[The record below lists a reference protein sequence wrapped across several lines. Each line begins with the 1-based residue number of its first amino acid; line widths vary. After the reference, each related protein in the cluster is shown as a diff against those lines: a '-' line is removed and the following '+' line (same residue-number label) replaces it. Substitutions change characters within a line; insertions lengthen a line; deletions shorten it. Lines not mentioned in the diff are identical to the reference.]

1 MESQPTSGPYFV
13 GIQINHLP
21 RLQYFSTMD
30 QQYHLDDYV
39 IVETGKGYELGLIKT
54 DLKPMSAYRHPFQL
68 SPIIRKADAK
78 DLATQQRNEK
88 DAKQAMLYAKD
99 AVKKMHLDMEV
110 FAAEYNLDRSKL
122 YFLFSAE
129 ERVDFRELLRS
140 LASQFHTRI
149 DLRQMG
155 ARDRAKLYGAIGICG
170 LPLCCTTFLNEFDNI
185 SINRAKNQM
194 LTLNIPKLT
203 GHCGKLLCCLKYED
217 DAYTEIKATL
227 PRVGD
232 RYMVDGVSYK
242 VTSMNVLTRVIK
254 IENQNRDILFLHVD
268 ELNKHPRGTLPA

>member
-1 MESQPTSGPYFV
+1 MENQSVTPYYV

-21 RLQYFSTMD
+21 RLQYFSTI
-30 QQYHLDDYV
+30 QTTYHKDDYV
-39 IVETGKGYELGLIKT
+39 IVETGKGFELGLIKT
-54 DLKPMSAYRHPFQL
+54 ELKSMDTYKYPFQL
-68 SPIIRKADAK
+68 APIVRTADSK
-78 DLATQQRNEK
+78 DVAAQERNEK
-88 DAKQAMLYAKD
+88 DAKQAMLFAKD
-99 AVKKMHLDMEV
+99 IVKKMNLDMEI

-122 YFLFSAE
+122 FFLFTSE
-129 ERVDFRELLRS
+129 ERVDFRDLLRT
-140 LASQFHTRI
+140 LATQFHTRI
-149 DLRQMG
+149 DLRQVG

-217 DAYTEIKATL
+217 DAYTEIKASL

-232 RYMVDGVSYK
+232 RYMIAGVSFK
-242 VTSMNVLTRVIK
+242 VTSMNVLSRMIK
-254 IENQNRDILFLHVD
+254 VENQSREIQFIHVD
-268 ELNKHPRGTLPA
+268 ELNKHPKGTPVA

>member
-1 MESQPTSGPYFV
+1 MNDSSVTNYYV
-13 GIQINHLP
+13 GVEVNHLP
-21 RLQYFSTMD
+21 RLQYFSCREVYPL
-30 QQYHLDDYV
+30 QEK
-39 IVETGKGYELGLIKT
+39 IIIETAKGFELGIVKT
-54 DLKPMSAYRHPFQL
+54 IAKPMATYTHHFQL
-68 SPIIRKADAK
+68 TPVVRKAEKRDDDHYQQNLSEAK
-78 DLATQQRNEK
+78 KALIF
-88 DAKQAMLYAKD
+88 AKQTVKD
-99 AVKKMHLDMEV
+99 MRLEMDI
-110 FAAEYNLDRSKL
+110 FAAEFNLDRSKL

-129 ERVDFRELLRS
+129 DRIDFRDLLKT
-140 LASQFHTRI
+140 LANQFHTRI

-185 SINRAKNQM
+185 SITRAKNQM

-232 RYMVDGVSYK
+232 RYMIQGQACK
-242 VTSMNVLTRVIK
+242 VTSMNVLSRMIK
-254 IENQNRDILFLHVD
+254 VENPQREIQFIHVD
-268 ELNKHPRGTLPA
+268 ELNKWPKGTQPS

>member
-1 MESQPTSGPYFV
+1 MGGQQAAPYFV
-13 GIQINHLP
+13 GVQINHLP
-21 RLQYFSTMD
+21 RLQYFST
-30 QQYHLDDYV
+30 QNQTYHMNDVV

-54 DLKPMSAYRHPFQL
+54 NLRTMDTYRYPFQL
-68 SPIIRKADAK
+68 SPILRAADAK
-78 DLATQQRNEK
+78 DLAAQQRNEV
-88 DAKQAMLYAKD
+88 DAKQAMLFAKET
-99 AVKKMHLDMEV
+99 ARKMNLDMEV

-122 YFLFSAE
+122 YFLFTSE
-129 ERVDFRELLRS
+129 DRVDFRDLLRA
-140 LASQFHTRI
+140 LATQFHTRI
-149 DLRQMG
+149 DLRQIG

-232 RYMVDGVSYK
+232 CYTIDGVSFK
-242 VTSMNVLTRVIK
+242 VTSMNVLSRVIK
-254 IENQNRDILFLHVD
+254 IENQNREIQFLHVD
-268 ELNKHPRGTLPA
+268 ALNKHPKGTTVA

>member
-1 MESQPTSGPYFV
+1 MESQSQTPYFV
-13 GIQINHLP
+13 GIQVNHLP
-21 RLQYFSTMD
+21 RLQYFSTTSSTYQPND
-30 QQYHLDDYV
+30 TV
-39 IVETGKGYELGLIKT
+39 IVETGKGYELGIIKT
-54 DLKPMSAYRHPFQL
+54 KLKAMSDYRYPFQL
-68 SPIIRKADAK
+68 MPIVRKAENR
-78 DLATQQRNEK
+78 DLAAQQRNEK
-88 DAKQAMLYAKD
+88 DAKEAMLFAKD
-99 AVKKMHLDMEV
+99 LVRKMNLEMEI

-122 YFLFSAE
+122 YFLFLSE
-129 ERVDFRELLRS
+129 DRVDFRDLLRA
-140 LASQFHTRI
+140 LATQFHTRI
-149 DLRQMG
+149 DLRQVG

-227 PRVGD
+227 PHVGD
-232 RYMVDGVSYK
+232 RYMIEGVSFK

-254 IENQNRDILFLHVD
+254 VENQNRDIQFLHVD
-268 ELNKHPRGTLPA
+268 ELNKHPKGTTVS

>member
-1 MESQPTSGPYFV
+1 METQSQTPYFV
-13 GIQINHLP
+13 GIQVNHLP
-21 RLQYFSTMD
+21 RLQYFSTTSTTFQPQDM
-30 QQYHLDDYV
+30 V
-39 IVETGKGYELGLIKT
+39 IVETGKGYELGVVKT
-54 DLKPMSAYRHPFQL
+54 KLKAMSEYRYPFQL
-68 SPIIRKADAK
+68 MPIIRKAEPR
-78 DLATQQRNEK
+78 DLAAQQRNEK
-88 DAKQAMLYAKD
+88 DAKNAMLFAKD
-99 AVKKMHLDMEV
+99 LVRTMKLDMEI

-122 YFLFSAE
+122 YFLFLSE
-129 ERVDFRELLRS
+129 DRVDFRELLRA
-140 LASQFHTRI
+140 LATQFHTRI
-149 DLRQMG
+149 DLRQVG

-227 PRVGD
+227 PHVGD
-232 RYMVDGVSYK
+232 RYMIDGVSFK

-254 IENQNRDILFLHVD
+254 IENQNRDIQFLHVD
-268 ELNKHPRGTLPA
+268 ELNKHPKGTTNA

>member
-1 MESQPTSGPYFV
+1 MNEGSTYFV
-13 GIQINHLP
+13 GVQINHLP
-21 RLQYFSTMD
+21 RLQYFSTTD
-30 QQYHLDDYV
+30 QSLNLQDYV
-39 IVETGKGYELGLIKT
+39 IVETVKGLELGVIKT
-54 DLKPMSAYRHPFQL
+54 PLKSGESYRHPFVLTPILRRADDRDQQL
-68 SPIIRKADAK
+68 Q
-78 DLATQQRNEK
+78 TRNEIE
-88 DAKQAMLYAKD
+88 AKD
-99 AVKKMHLDMEV
+99 ALVFAKNAIKKMSLPMDL
-110 FAAEYNLDRSKL
+110 FAAEFNLDRSKL
-122 YFLFSAE
+122 YFSFSAE
-129 ERVDFRELLRS
+129 DRIDFRELLRT

-149 DLRQMG
+149 DLRQIG

-232 RYMVDGVSYK
+232 RYMIEGVSFK
-242 VTSMNVLTRVIK
+242 VTSMNVLTRMIK
-254 IENQNRDILFLHVD
+254 IENQNRDIQFIHVD
-268 ELNKHPRGTLPA
+268 DLNKWPKGSIA

>member
-1 MESQPTSGPYFV
+1 MDIQQQTPYFV
-13 GIQINHLP
+13 GIQVNHLP
-21 RLQYFSTMD
+21 RLQYFSTTANVYQPNDM
-30 QQYHLDDYV
+30 V
-39 IVETGKGYELGLIKT
+39 IVETGKGYELGIVKT
-54 DLKPMSAYRHPFQL
+54 KLKAMSEYRYPFQL
-68 SPIIRKADAK
+68 MPIIRKAENR
-78 DLATQQRNEK
+78 DLAAQQRNEK
-88 DAKQAMLYAKD
+88 DAKDAMLFAKD
-99 AVKKMHLDMEV
+99 LVKKMNLDMEI

-122 YFLFSAE
+122 YFLFLSE
-129 ERVDFRELLRS
+129 DRVDFRDLLRA
-140 LASQFHTRI
+140 LATQFHTRI
-149 DLRQMG
+149 DLRQVG

-217 DAYTEIKATL
+217 DAYTEIKAML

-232 RYMVDGVSYK
+232 RYMIEGVSFK

-254 IENQNRDILFLHVD
+254 IENQNRDIQFLHVD
-268 ELNKHPRGTLPA
+268 ELNKHPKGTTVS

>member
-1 MESQPTSGPYFV
+1 MNPNGPYYL
-13 GIQINHLP
+13 GIQLNHLP
-21 RLQYFSTMD
+21 RLHYFSTND
-30 QQYHLDDYV
+30 ATYHLQDTV
-39 IVETGKGYELGLIKT
+39 IVETVKGLELGIVKT
-54 DLKPMSAYRHPFQL
+54 AAKPIDTYRHPFTLTPVLRRADSKDETLQL
-68 SPIIRKADAK
+68 RNQHDAK
-78 DLATQQRNEK
+78 TALIF
-88 DAKQAMLYAKD
+88 AKD
-99 AVKKMHLDMEV
+99 AVKKMKLNMEI

-122 YFLFSAE
+122 YFSFTAE
-129 ERVDFRELLRS
+129 DRIDFRELLRT
-140 LASQFHTRI
+140 LATQFHTRI
-149 DLRQMG
+149 DLRQVG

-232 RYMVDGVSYK
+232 RYMVDGISFK
-242 VTSMNVLTRVIK
+242 VTSMNVLTRMIK
-254 IENQNRDILFLHVD
+254 IENQSREIQFLHVD
-268 ELNKHPRGTLPA
+268 DLNRWPKGSAA

>member
-1 MESQPTSGPYFV
+1 METQQQTPYFV
-13 GIQINHLP
+13 GIQVNHLP
-21 RLQYFSTMD
+21 RLQYFSTTTNVYQPNDM
-30 QQYHLDDYV
+30 V
-39 IVETGKGYELGLIKT
+39 IVETGKGYELGIIKT
-54 DLKPMSAYRHPFQL
+54 KLKAMSDYRYPFQL
-68 SPIIRKADAK
+68 MPIVRKAETR
-78 DLATQQRNEK
+78 DLAAQQRNEK
-88 DAKQAMLYAKD
+88 DAKDAMLFAKD
-99 AVKKMHLDMEV
+99 LVKQMNLDMEI

-122 YFLFSAE
+122 YFLFLSE
-129 ERVDFRELLRS
+129 DRVDFRDLLRA
-140 LASQFHTRI
+140 LATQFHTRI
-149 DLRQMG
+149 DLRQVG

-170 LPLCCTTFLNEFDNI
+170 LQLCCTTFLNEFDNI

-232 RYMVDGVSYK
+232 RYMIDGISFK

-254 IENQNRDILFLHVD
+254 IENQNRDIQFLHVD
-268 ELNKHPRGTLPA
+268 ELNKHPKGTAVS

>member
-1 MESQPTSGPYFV
+1 MDNTNTYFLGV
-13 GIQINHLP
+13 EINHLP
-21 RLQYFSTMD
+21 RLQYFSTQD
-30 QQYHLDDYV
+30 PSLGIQDTV
-39 IVETGKGYELGLIKT
+39 IVETAKGFELGVVKT
-54 DLKPMSAYRHPFQL
+54 LPKAMATYRHRFAL
-68 SPIIRKADAK
+68 TPILRRADAK
-78 DLATQQRNEK
+78 DQQLQIRNEGDAK
-88 DAKQAMLYAKD
+88 SALVFAKQAVRSMK
-99 AVKKMHLDMEV
+99 LDMEI

-122 YFLFSAE
+122 YFSFSSE
-129 ERVDFRELLRS
+129 DRVDFRELLRT

-149 DLRQMG
+149 DLRQVG

-232 RYMVDGVSYK
+232 RYMVDGVSFK

-254 IENQNRDILFLHVD
+254 IENQNRDIQFLHVD
-268 ELNKHPRGTLPA
+268 ELNKWPKSSHA

>member
-1 MESQPTSGPYFV
+1 MESQTPYFV
-13 GIQINHLP
+13 GIQVNHLP
-21 RLQYFSTMD
+21 RLQYFSTTTSTYQPND
-30 QQYHLDDYV
+30 TV
-39 IVETGKGYELGLIKT
+39 IVETGKGYELGIIKT
-54 DLKPMSAYRHPFQL
+54 KLRAMSDYRYPFQL
-68 SPIIRKADAK
+68 MPIVRKAENR
-78 DLATQQRNEK
+78 DLVAQQRNEK
-88 DAKQAMLYAKD
+88 DAKEAMLFAKD
-99 AVKKMHLDMEV
+99 LVKKMNLEMEI

-122 YFLFSAE
+122 YFLFLSE
-129 ERVDFRELLRS
+129 DRVDFRDLLRA
-140 LASQFHTRI
+140 LATQFHTRI
-149 DLRQMG
+149 DLRQVG

-227 PRVGD
+227 PHVGD
-232 RYMVDGVSYK
+232 RYMIEGVSFK

-254 IENQNRDILFLHVD
+254 VENQNRDIQFLHVD
-268 ELNKHPRGTLPA
+268 ELNKHPKGTTVS